1 MIRVLHIMSTIT
13 GGGVERRR
21 YTLSKFLN
29 KQIFK
34 MKIIGTYKGG
44 MVSEW
49 IEEQGVE
56 IIEIGDFSGPFHW
69 EKHRKVQKIIKDYK
83 PHIIH
88 GAVYEGVTMAAIN
101 GFLKKV
107 PIIILE
113 ETSDPQNRSA
123 KASFLL
129 RIFSWLADK
138 YVAIAPSVLEYLVNQ
153 VKVSPKKAICI
164 NNGIEIP
171 RQVSNEEIE
180 RIRSSFGITQDD
192 IVVGAVGRFMNHH
205 KRFSDLIEALLK
217 LENDRVKL
225 LMVGSGKD
233 EDYLKSMVEKLN
245 LQNKVIFAGYHYDT
259 APFYKLMDIFCVP
272 SAYEGFGLVAAEAMM
287 HSLPVI
293 ATKVGGLKEVVVEGE
308 TGFLVPPYSPDLLA
322 QKIQYLVE
330 NSELRKSLG
339 EMGYLRA
346 MENYSAERYCRD
358 VEDLYLE
365 LLKKKKIIK

>member
-1 MIRVLHIMSTIT
+1 MNR
-13 GGGVERRR
+13 E
-21 YTLSKFLN
+21 
-29 KQIFK
+29 IFE
-34 MKIIGTYKGG
+34 MKIVGTHKGG
-44 MVSEW
+44 LVSEW

-69 EKHRKVQKIIKDYK
+69 EKHKKVQKIIKDYK
-83 PHIIH
+83 PHIVH

-129 RIFSWLADK
+129 RIFSLVADK

-153 VKVSPKKAICI
+153 VKVAPRKAICI

-171 RQVSNEEIE
+171 RKVSNEEIE
-180 RIRSSFGITQDD
+180 RFRSKFGIIPDD
-192 IVVGAVGRFMNHH
+192 IVIGAVGRFMNQH
-205 KRFSDLIEALLK
+205 KRFSDLIEALLQV
-217 LENDRVKL
+217 ENDRIKL

-233 EDYLKSMVEKLN
+233 EDYLKSMVEELN
-245 LQNKVIFAGYHYDT
+245 LQKKVIFAGYHYDT

-293 ATKVGGLKEVVVEGE
+293 ATKVGGLKEVIVEGE
-308 TGFLVPPYSPDLLA
+308 TGFLVSPYSPNLLA
-322 QKIQYLVE
+322 LKIQYLVE
-330 NSELRKSLG
+330 NPAQRRRMG
-339 EMGYLRA
+339 EMGCLRA
-346 MENYSAERYCRD
+346 MENFSAERYCKD

-365 LLKKKKIIK
+365 LLRNEGIFN